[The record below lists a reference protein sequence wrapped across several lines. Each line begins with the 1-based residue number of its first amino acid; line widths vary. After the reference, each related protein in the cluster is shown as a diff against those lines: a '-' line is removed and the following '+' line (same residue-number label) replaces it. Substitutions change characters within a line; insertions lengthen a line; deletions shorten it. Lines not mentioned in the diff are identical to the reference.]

1 MQHKIKPMKLIQLL
15 LLPLLCIALNG
26 NAQQT
31 APNIGCKDPNLLVQA
46 TELRAGLN
54 AQGFELLHDA
64 MISMSSKDDFPIVV
78 RMQAGLF
85 YQIVFIGN
93 TRSKKMNLMV
103 VDPQQ
108 QLIIEKQQTPLS
120 QSSNV
125 ISFSFTPST
134 TGDYRFILNQ
144 AMKQGLLDARMT
156 VCGSFS
162 ILRLKKSL

>member
-1 MQHKIKPMKLIQLL
+1 MKLIQLL
-15 LLPLLCIALNG
+15 LLPLLCIALKG
-26 NAQQT
+26 NAQQS

-46 TELRAGLN
+46 TELRAGLT

-64 MISMSSKDDFPIVV
+64 MISMASKDDFPIVV
-78 RMQAGLF
+78 RMQAGMF

-93 TRSKKMNLMV
+93 TRSKKMSLTLF
-103 VDPQQ
+103 DPQQ
-108 QLIIEKQQTPLS
+108 QIILEKQQTPLN

-125 ISFSFTPST
+125 ISFSFTPSSS
-134 TGDYRFILNQ
+134 GDYQFILNQ

-162 ILRLKKSL
+162 IMRLKKHL